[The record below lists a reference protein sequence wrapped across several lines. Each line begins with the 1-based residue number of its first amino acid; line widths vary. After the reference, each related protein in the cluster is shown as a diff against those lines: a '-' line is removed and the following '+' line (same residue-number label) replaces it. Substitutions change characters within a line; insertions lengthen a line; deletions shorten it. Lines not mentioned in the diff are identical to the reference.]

1 MTSGP
6 VIAMELLAE
15 NGVAK
20 WRELLGPTDSEQAR
34 KDAPGSIRA
43 RFGKDKSLN
52 AAHGSDSCISAERVC
67 TPFMWVQNLVS

>member
-6 VIAMELLAE
+6 VIAMELLAD

-43 RFGKDKSLN
+43 RFGIDKSFN
-52 AAHGSDSCISAERVC
+52 AAHGSDSCTAAERVC
-67 TPFMWVQNLVS
+67 ALFISA